1 MKCLGIDIGTS
12 SIKGAV
18 SDLDNYIVGEVIKE
32 DFPAPIAGLPTGYFE
47 VEPSRIQTAVENL
60 MVKLLEAVPD
70 VSSIHWTGQMGG
82 VILVDEAGS
91 ALTNYIS
98 WRDQRTLDPHP
109 AEDGSYYEVLARRLT
124 PTRMEELGHDCK
136 PGSALS
142 LLFWLAEQGKLP
154 DSSTPLALADYVTM
168 RLCNAEPVA
177 EYTSALGTLNVQTNQ
192 WHQEAFDVTGV
203 GGLKWPRLSK
213 PYQAVGNMLVHGNAI
228 PSYPS
233 VGDHQCALVGTRFR
247 EDELSINV
255 STGSQIGLLTDHYQ
269 PGDYQVRPY
278 FDGQYVKA
286 LTHLPAGRSLNVLI
300 DLLSEIPQSQGLKV
314 EDPWHY
320 ITESAAAADTELT
333 VDLAFF
339 EGPMGHRGK
348 IDDIT
353 VDNLNVGTLFRAAF
367 EDMADNYEV
376 CASRLSPVEDW
387 NGLVLSGGLV
397 GNCDILRKL
406 ITERFDCPVR
416 LSSASEETME
426 GLLILALVAHGRF
439 DNVATATAEVESR
452 QTVLPDE
459 SYSHCN

>member
-1 MKCLGIDIGTS
+1 MKCLGIDIGTT

-18 SDLDNYIVGEVIKE
+18 LDLDQYTVGNVIREV
-32 DFPAPIAGLPTGYFE
+32 FPPPISGLPTGYFE
-47 VEPSRIQTAVENL
+47 VESSQVQTAVENL
-60 MVKLLEAVPD
+60 LVKLLEATPD

-82 VILVDEAGS
+82 VILVDEAGN

-98 WRDQRTLDPHP
+98 WRDQRTLKPHP
-109 AEDGSYYEVLARRLT
+109 SEGGSYYEVLARRLT

-142 LLFWLAEQGKLP
+142 VLFWLAEQGKLP

-168 RLCNAEPVA
+168 RLCNAKPVA
-177 EYTSALGTLNVQTNQ
+177 EYTSALGTLNVQTNL

-203 GGLKWPRLSK
+203 DGLNWPRLSD
-213 PYQAVGNMLVHGNAI
+213 PYRAVGKLPAHRNGI

-233 VGDHQCALVGTRFR
+233 VGDHQCALVGTRLR
-247 EDELSINV
+247 KDELSINV
-255 STGSQIGLLTDHYQ
+255 STGSQIGLLTDDYQ

-278 FDGQYVKA
+278 FDGQYLKA

-320 ITESAAAADTELT
+320 ITESAAAVDTELT

-339 EGPMGHRGK
+339 EGPMGSHGK

-406 ITERFDCPVR
+406 ITARFGCPVR

-426 GLLILALVAHGRF
+426 GLLILALVAHGLF
-439 DNVATATAEVESR
+439 DNVATARAEVEHR
-452 QTVLPDE
+452 QTA
-459 SYSHCN
+459 SIKG